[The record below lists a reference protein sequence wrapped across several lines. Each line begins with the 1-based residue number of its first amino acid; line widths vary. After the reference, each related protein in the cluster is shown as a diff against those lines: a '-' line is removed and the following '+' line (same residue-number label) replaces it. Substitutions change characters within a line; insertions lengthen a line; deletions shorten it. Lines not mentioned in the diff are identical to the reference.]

1 MFWVYQ
7 GLGFRKVTIYATFIL
22 FYFYVRYC
30 GNLRCVGFLCN
41 SQACLAT
48 SSAVLGMLCNVL
60 GMLCKVLGR
69 PQHALCFATPLACF
83 TRSLAH
89 LGMLLQGPM
98 EAWWYTTPL
107 ASQLIRQQMGGG
119 GVSSMWDSQDL
130 EKTCQGRPRT
140 LQSMP
145 RALQSMPRSAEDVAK
160 HAQELQNKPTYL
172 RFPQAQI
179 LSAIYIYI
187 YIYYLFI
194 LIGTRCLGLCL
205 D

>member
-1 MFWVYQ
+1 MFWVYW

-30 GNLRCVGFLCN
+30 ENLRCVGFLCN
-41 SQACLAT
+41 SQACLAM
-48 SSAVLGMLCNVL
+48 SSADLSMFCNVL

-107 ASQLIRQQMGGG
+107 ASQLIRQQVRGFLFDVGLLG
-119 GVSSMWDSQDL
+119 PCKSMSRWTKDL
-130 EKTCQGRPRT
+130 
-140 LQSMP
+140 
-145 RALQSMPRSAEDVAK
+145 AK
-160 HAQELQNKPTYL
+160 HAKDIAKHAEVS
-172 RFPQAQI
+172 RGRCQA
-179 LSAIYIYI
+179 
-187 YIYYLFI
+187 
-194 LIGTRCLGLCL
+194 CLGVAKQAYTSQVPIIKWPTSACFCKVLRVPHRRETPPL
-205 D
+205 FAL